1 MEVDE
6 PVARE
11 LAPAGARSGPALH
24 SVEKAGPAAQASGS
38 KLPRHGLSVISWRIS
53 GLRCGCKSAP
63 DRDAYLGSPADSAH
77 PDSAAFPE

>member
-38 KLPRHGLSVISWRIS
+38 KLPRHGL
-53 GLRCGCKSAP
+53 
-63 DRDAYLGSPADSAH
+63 
-77 PDSAAFPE
+77 